1 MTKKLF
7 SYLLLVMSVML
18 LVIPVS
24 AEASG
29 GTVISTVVPSKYTIT
44 FDIDGSG
51 SIEYENV
58 LYKNGDT
65 IQVTEGSD
73 LTFVFHADSQY
84 KLKSVSYNGQ
94 NVTKQVSDNGITI
107 KNVQQD
113 GTFCVTYAKSG
124 SIISPTTGDNSNI
137 MLWTILAFGS
147 VAILSS
153 IGLQTRK
160 SKHR

>member
-1 MTKKLF
+1 MTKKVFLSLF
-7 SYLLLVMSVML
+7 LLVSVIL
-18 LVIPVS
+18 FAVPVS

-29 GTVISTVVPSKYTIT
+29 GTEISTVVPNKYTVT
-44 FDIDGSG
+44 FEVDGSG

-73 LTFVFHADSQY
+73 LTFVLYADSQF

-94 NVTKQVSDNGITI
+94 NVTKQVSDNVITI

-113 GTFCVTYAKSG
+113 GTFCVTYAKS
-124 SIISPTTGDNSNI
+124 SIISPATGDNSNF

-147 VAILSS
+147 VAILSG